1 MGKGHRR
8 NGNNAMSVTEVEVI
22 KALYNKYRNLPG
34 QKFFD
39 HVKTGESW
47 RFKGS
52 EPLGIL
58 DGLGVK
64 VSWTQPVFHGYEI
77 KVSRS
82 DFRRDT
88 KHRGYLKFCTGLSF
102 VVPKGMVKKDEIESD
117 IGLIYYS
124 DGKLHTV
131 KKAARSEPEEAD
143 LCKMLRYLVYYRT
156 GTRREQIAAACR
168 RAVQAR
174 RFELEAQ
181 ESYKTQLESNNRLW
195 MENMELKEKLRKLG
209 VDA

>member
-1 MGKGHRR
+1 
-8 NGNNAMSVTEVEVI
+8 MSVTEVEII
-22 KALYNKYRNLPG
+22 KALYNKYRKLPG
-34 QKFFD
+34 QMFFD

-47 RFKGS
+47 RFEGS

-64 VSWTQPVFHGYEI
+64 ISWTQPVFHGYEI
-77 KVSRS
+77 KVSRG

-102 VVPKGMVKKDEIESD
+102 VVPKGMVTKDEIEPD

-131 KKAARSEPEEAD
+131 KKAAKSQPEETD
-143 LCKMLRYLVYYRT
+143 LCKLLRYLVYYRT

-168 RAVQAR
+168 KAVQAR
-174 RFELEAQ
+174 RFELEARKDYEAQ
-181 ESYKTQLESNNRLW
+181 REWNNKLW
-195 MENMELKEKLRKLG
+195 FENEELKRKLRKLG
-209 VDA
+209 VESA